1 MAVLILPCI
10 SYSNPLPDT
19 GQTKCCDDT
28 QEIPC
33 PGPGEPFFGQDGNY
47 TINPPSYTKLDANG
61 NTLPD
66 DTPWPWAM
74 VRDNITGLIWE
85 VKTDDGSIHDKDDTY
100 SRYDAQDVFIAG
112 LNSAKFGGQ
121 SDWRLP
127 TVKELVSIVNRGC
140 FNPSINTAYFPNTQP
155 QYHWSS
161 TPDAMNPAYA
171 WSVTFEDGTATDIYP
186 DPDDFAYVRAVRGGQ
201 CESFG
206 NFIDN
211 GDGTVTHTG
220 TGLMWQQ
227 RGPGAYTWQEAL
239 SNCENLSLAGYDD
252 WRLPNIHELQS
263 LVDYGSYNDAI
274 DTLYFPTGGYINLS
288 STTLANYSTP
298 WVVFFANGGVYGDF
312 FQVYGRTVKAVR
324 GGQCGSFDD
333 ADGDCRI
340 DCIDNCISIPN
351 GLNSG
356 TCTKGAVAQ
365 PCTSDEQCGVDGF
378 CSMLNEDTDSDYLG
392 DACDNCP
399 DTPNPDQA
407 DTYPPQGNAI
417 GDACDC
423 EGNFNCD
430 EDADVDGSDAFIFKA
445 DFGRSS
451 VLNSCST
458 KAPCKGDFNCDH
470 DCDGTDA
477 VLFRQDFGRSSMQ
490 NPCPACVTGPWCRY
504 SCTNNDDCPETSY
517 CMKPLG
523 SCDGEGICSGRPGA
537 CPAIYDPACGCD
549 GITYSNECFASS
561 EGVNVSHAGECK
573 IR

>member
-1 MAVLILPCI
+1 M
-10 SYSNPLPDT
+10 SYSSPLPDT

-47 TINPPSYTKLDANG
+47 SINPPSYTKLDSNG
-61 NTLPD
+61 NSLPD
-66 DTPWPWAM
+66 EAPWPWAM

-85 VKTDDGSIHDKDDTY
+85 VKTDDDSIHNKDDTY
-100 SRYDAQDVFIAG
+100 SRYEAEDVFVAG
-112 LNSAKFGGQ
+112 LNSAQFGGH

-127 TVKELVSIVNRGC
+127 TVKELISIVNRGS
-140 FNPSINTAYFPNTQP
+140 FHPAINTAYFPNTKTE
-155 QYHWSS
+155 YHWSS

-186 DPDDFAYVRAVRGGQ
+186 DPDDFAYVMAVHGGQ
-201 CESFG
+201 CGSLG
-206 NFIDN
+206 KFIDN
-211 GDGTVTHTG
+211 GDGTVTDTG

-263 LVDYGSYNDAI
+263 LVDYGSYNYAI

-298 WVVFFANGGVYGDF
+298 WVVFFANGGVYGDY
-312 FQVYGRTVKAVR
+312 FQVYGRTVKSVR

-351 GLNSG
+351 GFDSG
-356 TCTKGAVAQ
+356 TCTKGAVAL

-378 CSMLNEDTDSDYLG
+378 CSMGNEDTDSDYLG

-423 EGNFNCD
+423 EGNFNCA
-430 EDADVDGSDAFIFKA
+430 EDQDVDGSDAVLFKRDFGRSTTLHPCVAGDTCNGDFTCDGDVDGTDASLFKA
-445 DFGRSS
+445 DFGRG
-451 VLNSCST
+451 
-458 KAPCKGDFNCDH
+458 AFN
-470 DCDGTDA
+470 
-477 VLFRQDFGRSSMQ
+477 R
-490 NPCPACVTGPWCRY
+490 PCPVCATGIQWC
-504 SCTNNDDCPETSY
+504 SY
-517 CMKPLG
+517 PL
-523 SCDGEGICSGRPGA
+523 P
-537 CPAIYDPACGCD
+537 
-549 GITYSNECFASS
+549 
-561 EGVNVSHAGECK
+561 
-573 IR
+573 